1 MQNSNICIYIY
12 IHRGRGHEDEFAE
25 EGRAELGGHASD
37 ERGHGM
43 ANKRDIGVDA
53 EPREEGQEDAR
64 EGVEDIGEDGRAT
77 ISMSMSMS
85 MSMSITTTRVDIGT
99 NVREITHREPIEIAR
114 ARCPPGPVE
123 KHDPEIWRRRGR
135 AWWFTRM

>member
-12 IHRGRGHEDEFAE
+12 IYIHRGGGHEDEFAE

-77 ISMSMSMS
+77 ISMC
-85 MSMSITTTRVDIGT
+85 MSITTTSVDIGT

-114 ARCPPGPVE
+114 ARRPPGPVE
-123 KHDPEIWRRRGR
+123 KHDPEIRRRRGR